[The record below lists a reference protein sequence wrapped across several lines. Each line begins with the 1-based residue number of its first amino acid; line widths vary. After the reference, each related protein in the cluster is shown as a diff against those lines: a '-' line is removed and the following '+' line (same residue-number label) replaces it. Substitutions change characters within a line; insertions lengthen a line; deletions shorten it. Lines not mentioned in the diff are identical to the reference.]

1 MKKINDG
8 LTISQRYY
16 RKHKEKL
23 RAKAKEKYAIDPS
36 KSLAASAKWRNKPDS
51 KDKDRNKH
59 YKRKFGITI
68 EQYTEMFEAQE
79 GLCAMC
85 NQPETV
91 NTKSKSTPMWLAV
104 DHDHKTGKVR
114 GLLCFRCNTM
124 LEHFDKDISKIK
136 AVLAYIKE
144 HQE

>member
-1 MKKINDG
+1 MNKINDG
-8 LTISQRYY
+8 LTTSQRYY
-16 RKHKEKL
+16 RRHRDKL
-23 RAKAKEKYAIDPS
+23 RAKAQAFHEANPEKRKEIGIRQRA
-36 KSLAASAKWRNKPDS
+36 KPDY
-51 KDKDRNKH
+51 KDKERNKH
-59 YKRKFGITI
+59 YKRKFGITL
-68 EQYTEMFEAQE
+68 EQYTEMFKAQS

-91 NTKSKSTPMWLAV
+91 NTKGKDIPMWLAV

-124 LEHFDKDISKIK
+124 LEHFDRDIDKIN

-144 HQE
+144 HKK